1 MPGIVSLLI
10 NIALSLP
17 GVVVAGI
24 GLVLSMTN
32 RRRLGASSGAMLIAF
47 VVLLVAALVG
57 VGQMLFGVFGPQLM
71 VRNHWSYSSLSLTL
85 GGVGAVHMLI
95 STAGW
100 VVLLIAIFRRR
111 DTATKPATQTWNQ
124 TPATGTT
131 AQYGATA
138 PLPGQQPGTATPQ
151 FAAGQQA
158 QSTQPEAGQQ
168 PGTAAPQYAAGQQA
182 GAAAPQYGAG
192 QQAGA
197 SQPRFGAAEA
207 PGSPAGEQQ
216 PGGWTTPGGPSPY

>member
-124 TPATGTT
+124 TPATGTA
-131 AQYGATA
+131 AQYGAAA

-158 QSTQPEAGQQ
+158 
-168 PGTAAPQYAAGQQA
+168 
-182 GAAAPQYGAG
+182 GAAQPQYGAG

-197 SQPRFGAAEA
+197 GQPRFGAAEV